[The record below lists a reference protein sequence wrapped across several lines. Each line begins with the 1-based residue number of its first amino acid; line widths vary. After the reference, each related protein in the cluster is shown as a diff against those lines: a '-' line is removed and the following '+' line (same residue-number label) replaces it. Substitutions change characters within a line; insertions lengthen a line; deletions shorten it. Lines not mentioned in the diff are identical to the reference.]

1 LTQSFDLAVFWRGE
15 DISIPECLVRS
26 ARRVFGP
33 ELDIY
38 QLTDDTTPAIPMV
51 TRCDR
56 SHLDRH
62 IMVARLEACA
72 RLKLKRPTLFLDAD
86 MLILE
91 KFELPAVPADE
102 VLVTKRQQ
110 DFPINADYPE
120 YYPEFAGKMIS
131 EVMPFVFSFV
141 ATGNDE
147 FFQSLLSNLRSL
159 PERFHRWYGDQV
171 SLKQEYEKQ
180 KFKFGILP
188 EEKFN
193 FPVRRGLRAGEVI
206 ELIEKIGVK
215 ILHFK
220 GPDSKHGQSET
231 ADVLSQIRLER
242 N

>member
-26 ARRVFGP
+26 ARGVFGP

-62 IMVARLEACA
+62 IMIARLEACA